1 MRILIYLFNMRPIE
15 ARHLKL
21 NANRTNIMNN
31 IDKLKESATNAEN
44 MIKESAANA
53 EEMARKVW
61 LAGLGAYGKG
71 FEELTGRMEAL
82 STESNKFFDELVA
95 KGQKIEEEGK
105 VKVESV
111 KNDVV
116 AKTDIESRIET
127 VRSKLGMG
135 GNENDQKIE
144 DLSAKIDALTAAVAK
159 LAAEPKTKPA
169 AKAPAKTAAKKA

>member
-1 MRILIYLFNMRPIE
+1 
-15 ARHLKL
+15 
-21 NANRTNIMNN
+21 MNN
-31 IDKLKESATNAEN
+31 IDKLKESAATAEN

-95 KGQKIEEEGK
+95 KGQKIEDEGK

-135 GNENDQKIE
+135 GNDNDQKIE

-169 AKAPAKTAAKKA
+169 AKPASKTAAKKA